1 MKKKYLLVFLLIL
14 GCIFYSGIVQPKDG
28 KLKINNQ
35 IKLVSNTENIEKN
48 ISFEANEELIAHLSI
63 TNNTYNNLEF
73 DISFDSTVI
82 NPIEINSKIETVEF
96 NKINENTIHI
106 KFNENSTNDNFID
119 IKFKNLL
126 NENIMKSITFSNIKI
141 ENEEE
146 NNIEFDIQTEK
157 INIPEIDTNTNTV
170 EETTIT
176 NINETKAPETQNIEN
191 TEENTSIGYQ
201 THVQNIGWQG
211 YVENGVAAGTTGKG
225 LRLEGIQ
232 IILNNPEYTGNILY
246 RTHIQNIGWE
256 TNWKQ
261 NNEISGTFGKALR
274 LEAIQIK
281 LDGIMAEYYDIYYRV
296 HVQNF
301 GWLGWAKNSEYA
313 GTAGYGY
320 RLEAIQILIVKKGEE
335 GPTNETKAFYGN
347 EVSYHSHIQNVGWQK
362 YVSDGKTSGTTN
374 QSKRLEAIQ
383 IKLDGIMAEYYDIYY
398 RVHAQNFG
406 WLGWAK
412 NSEYAG
418 TAGYGYR
425 LEAIQILIVKKGEEG
440 PTNETKAFYGNEV
453 SYHSHIQNVGWQK
466 YVSDGKTS
474 GTTNQSKR
482 LEAIQIKLD
491 NVPYTGNIL
500 YKTHIQSIG
509 WESDWKQNNSISGT
523 INKALRIEAIQIKLD
538 GQINEYYD
546 IYYRAYAQ
554 NFGWLGWAKNGE
566 TAGTIGYGYRLE
578 AIQILLI
585 KKNHPF
591 DTTEKPSYYD
601 NEINYSVHIGNVGW
615 QPAVHENEIA
625 GTVGKGK
632 SIEAFKI
639 VLVNQKYSGNI
650 LYKTYIKN
658 YGWETNWKQ
667 NYSVSGTTGRGKNI
681 EAIQIKLDGQM
692 AEHYD
697 IYYRVHVQSFGWL
710 SWAKNGEYAGTVGY
724 NYRLEA
730 IQVLLVLKT
739 DEAPQVNPSQE
750 SFITA
755 TEAEYLIVSKLD
767 DNKVIESPGAQKKD
781 GTNLSIYNRNNSL
794 AQIWNFKKLNNGY
807 YIITSA
813 MNPNIAIQAEG
824 GSAKIYKCNGS
835 DSQIW
840 ILKDWGDG
848 YFSIVSAL
856 NINNPLY
863 FTLYNSSTANQTKI
877 ILSENASTDAQ
888 KFKLVTFTGTKI
900 YNGIDISA
908 HNVIDWDK
916 LATAGVDFVIIR
928 LGYGN
933 NDINQDDSQF
943 HTNVAKCEEYN
954 IPYGLYIYSY
964 ALNTSDASSE
974 ADHTLR
980 LLAGVGSNFQLGVW
994 FDMEDADGYK
1004 ARHGMPS
1011 HSTLVDICYTYATKM
1026 EANGYKAGIY
1036 ASLTWL
1042 NDQLNSSKL
1051 DSFAKWVAQWPNWT
1065 HPTYST
1071 ARSSSSTYTKPY
1083 KIWQFCSDG
1092 LLYGITGNVDLNL
1105 GYNLF

>member
-14 GCIFYSGIVQPKDG
+14 GCIFYSGIVQPKDS

-261 NNEISGTFGKALR
+261 NNEISGTFGKAL
-274 LEAIQIK
+274 
-281 LDGIMAEYYDIYYRV
+281 
-296 HVQNF
+296 
-301 GWLGWAKNSEYA
+301 
-313 GTAGYGY
+313 
-320 RLEAIQILIVKKGEE
+320 
-335 GPTNETKAFYGN
+335 
-347 EVSYHSHIQNVGWQK
+347 
-362 YVSDGKTSGTTN
+362 
-374 QSKRLEAIQ
+374 RLEAIQ